1 MPPCCHSDKEKRKA
15 MKHGSA
21 IMMGNYH
28 WESSTMNCA
37 MPSDLW
43 NGKSLM
49 VKVKIYHLCH
59 SMSMTKDAQTKS
71 LPIPTCPWY
80 KARDDP
86 IFSQFVVEKV
96 LSRQSSDSGKHFGS
110 HWCIATGIYQ
120 IRYSKSIV
128 CKSFQKNLHPLKGFQ
143 EQVVQL
149 PCLGFLVSISY
160 TSTS

>member
-1 MPPCCHSDKEKRKA
+1 MVTGSPKLIFTHRNPALPVHSASVLLWTSSPFGRQRFGGSGGSSCRHAVTVIRKKGKQ
-15 MKHGSA
+15 KHGSV
-21 IMMGNYH
+21 IMMGKYH

-43 NGKSLM
+43 NDKSLM
-49 VKVKIYHLCH
+49 VKVYISHLCH

-86 IFSQFVVEKV
+86 IFSQLVVEKV

-110 HWCIATGIYQ
+110 HWVYC
-120 IRYSKSIV
+120 
-128 CKSFQKNLHPLKGFQ
+128 N
-143 EQVVQL
+143 
-149 PCLGFLVSISY
+149 
-160 TSTS
+160 